1 MGQVGGGNVLVPTL
15 KWLLKRVRRPG
26 LTIEIAGCP
35 QTFDDLDAFVE
46 FLDLRL
52 EVPAATVKQ
61 MATLDEHAL
70 GREARRVSRSF
81 KNAVDVMVRAAETGQ
96 SVIRLWRQLDISR
109 VPDDHDWPSI
119 LFAVGN
125 ADPLPDGYHRTAL
138 AHYIRYLDARRNVI
152 DSLQYELRKVDLVG
166 NQPVVPMSMRGLLE
180 EEPRL
185 TTTRHSVYAR
195 LPRRRSIEINLAT
208 QPDLTLY
215 LARNRFLL
223 HQSAGV
229 LQLLGQNGTT
239 YPLHSGR
246 NTVGRSSSCDVRLE
260 MSQSDISR
268 EHLVIEVDSDGRV
281 SLTDVSSRGTYV
293 PPEILGSKSD
303 MSLPSLRN
311 RLH

>member
-1 MGQVGGGNVLVPTL
+1 MFKPTL
-15 KWLLKRVRRPG
+15 KWLFKRIRRPS
-26 LTIEIAGCP
+26 LEIEVAGCP
-35 QTFDDLDAFVE
+35 QKFDDIDEFGE
-46 FLDLRL
+46 FLDIRL
-52 EVPAATVKQ
+52 EVPASTVKQ
-61 MATLDEHAL
+61 MAAMDEHTL
-70 GREARRVSRSF
+70 SREARRVSRSY

-96 SVIRLWRQLDISR
+96 SIIRLWRQLDISR

-125 ADPLPDGYHRTAL
+125 ADQFPDGFHRTAL

-152 DSLQYELRKVDLVG
+152 DSLQYEVRKIDVEG
-166 NQPVVPMSMRGLLE
+166 NQPVVPLSMRGLLE

-195 LPRRRSIEINLAT
+195 LPRRRSIAVNLQS

-223 HQSAGV
+223 RQAAGV
-229 LQLLGQNGTT
+229 LQLRAQNGTT

-246 NTVGRSSSCDVRLE
+246 NTVGRSSNCDVRLE
-260 MSQSDISR
+260 TSKSDISR
-268 EHLVIEVDSDGRV
+268 EHLVIEVDADGHV
-281 SLTDVSSRGTYV
+281 SLTDLSSRGTYV
-293 PPEILGSKSD
+293 PPEILGSSFESSIPALK
-303 MSLPSLRN
+303 N